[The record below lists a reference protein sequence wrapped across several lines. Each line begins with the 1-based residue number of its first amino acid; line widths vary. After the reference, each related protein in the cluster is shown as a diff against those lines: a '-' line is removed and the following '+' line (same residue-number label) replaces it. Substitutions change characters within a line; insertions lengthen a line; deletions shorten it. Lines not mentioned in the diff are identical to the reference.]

1 MSLSFSYTIVFQ
13 FYCTLEFYIQVM
25 DDADNGSERFSISG
39 SNAGGGR
46 CSDSC
51 SEGGHGVSGVGVSS
65 GVSGGTVGNGS
76 NGGGASC
83 DNGGGGVSGGG
94 VSGVSGGGGG
104 VSDVNGGGGICGGII
119 GRGGVSGGGG
129 GGIDASNFD

>member
-1 MSLSFSYTIVFQ
+1 MMLSGKIRGYESYNFTIRQ
-13 FYCTLEFYIQVM
+13 LLTELAKL
-25 DDADNGSERFSISG
+25 DATARNDVIEGLKDFSISG

-83 DNGGGGVSGGG
+83 DNGGGVSD
-94 VSGVSGGGGG
+94 VSGGGG
-104 VSDVNGGGGICGGII
+104 VCGGII
-119 GRGGVSGGGG
+119 GRGGGGGG
-129 GGIDASNFD
+129 GGGGAIDASNFD